1 MLITLEDIA
10 KEMEKS
16 DQQLAAIQA
25 KLARLAEIDR
35 EIEHQFERIK
45 ALFFELCRTK

>member
-16 DQQLAAIQA
+16 DQRLAAIQA

-35 EIEHQFERIK
+35 EARK
-45 ALFFELCRTK
+45 AAFDVI